1 MIYELRTYDAHPGK
15 LDDLSRRFADHTL
28 TLFDRHGIKSV
39 GYWTD
44 AKDAASNRL
53 TYLLAFESEEQ
64 YKAAWASFIAD
75 PDWKAVREET
85 EADGPLVETISSTL
99 LRPTDYSPLR

>member
-1 MIYELRTYDAHPGK
+1 MIYELRTYDTHPGK
-15 LDDLSRRFADHTL
+15 LDALSRRFADHTL

-44 AKDAASNRL
+44 AKDAANNRL

-75 PDWKAVREET
+75 SDWKAVREET
-85 EADGPLVETISSTL
+85 EADGPLVETIGSTL
-99 LRPTDYSPLR
+99 LCPTDYSPLR

>member
-28 TLFDRHGIKSV
+28 TLFHRHGIKSV

-64 YKAAWASFIAD
+64 YKAAG
-75 PDWKAVREET
+75 RR
-85 EADGPLVETISSTL
+85 SSQTPTGRRSAR
-99 LRPTDYSPLR
+99 RPRRTARWSRR

>member
-15 LDDLSRRFADHTL
+15 LGALSLRFADHTL

-44 AKDAASNRL
+44 AEDAASNRL

-75 PDWKAVREET
+75 PEWKALRETT
-85 EADGPLVETISSTL
+85 EADGPLVETITSTL
-99 LRPTDYSPLR
+99 LCPTDYSPLR

>member
-15 LDDLSRRFADHTL
+15 LDALSRRFADHTL

-64 YKAAWASFIAD
+64 YKAGWASFIAD
-75 PDWKAVREET
+75 PEWKALRETT
-85 EADGPLVETISSTL
+85 EAHGPLVETIGSTL
-99 LRPTDYSPLR
+99 LCPTDYSPLR

>member
-1 MIYELRTYDAHPGK
+1 M
-15 LDDLSRRFADHTL
+15 

-75 PDWKAVREET
+75 SDWKVRSVRTT
-85 EADGPLVETISSTL
+85 EADGPLVETIRLDACCAPRTTRRL
-99 LRPTDYSPLR
+99 G

>member
-1 MIYELRTYDAHPGK
+1 MIYELRIYDAHPGK
-15 LDDLSRRFADHTL
+15 LDDLSRRFADHVL

-44 AKDAASNRL
+44 AKDAASKRL

-85 EADGPLVETISSTL
+85 EADGPLVETIGSTL

>member
-1 MIYELRTYDAHPGK
+1 MIYELRTYDAHLGR
-15 LDDLSRRFADHTL
+15 LDALSRRFAEHTL
-28 TLFDRHGIKSV
+28 ALFERHGIKSV

-44 AKDAASNRL
+44 ANDSDSNRL
-53 TYLLAFESEEQ
+53 TYLLAFESEEH

-75 PDWKAVREET
+75 PDWKAVREKT
-85 EADGPLVETISSTL
+85 EADGPLVETIGSTL